1 MKNTKN
7 KTKVHTIWADIY
19 VVRYEDT
26 GEGYNTADEALK
38 SSRKYLN
45 KMIKER
51 ATCLLL
57 DGELQHSVASRAES
71 ISITLATC
79 DDNGEESDGEDD
91 GRWSICFNLR
101 GKFLVE
107 ADDVVSARVKLL
119 EEIEEIAGDPMDDSI
134 EEYAS
139 DFSFDVM

>member
-45 KMIKER
+45 EVIEKR
-51 ATCLLL
+51 ATDEL

-91 GRWSICFNLR
+91 GRWSICFCLR

-139 DFSFDVM
+139 DFSFDVV

>member
-45 KMIKER
+45 EVIEKR
-51 ATCLLL
+51 ATDEL

-119 EEIEEIAGDPMDDSI
+119 EEIDEIAGDPMDDSI

-139 DFSFDVM
+139 DFSFEVV